1 MLWYIVG
8 TVLHS
13 LILSELDLYSIVHVL
28 YTNDQGAPRVSMAAS
43 DNLLSTE
50 LRACIIKNN

>member
-13 LILSELDLYSIVHVL
+13 LILSELDLYNIVHVPK
-28 YTNDQGAPRVSMAAS
+28 DQGAPRVSMAAS
-43 DNLLSTE
+43 DNVFALEHT
-50 LRACIIKNN
+50 

>member
-13 LILSELDLYSIVHVL
+13 LILSELDLYNIVHVL
-28 YTNDQGAPRVSMAAS
+28 YPKIKVHPGSAW
-43 DNLLSTE
+43 LLV
-50 LRACIIKNN
+50 IIF

>member
-13 LILSELDLYSIVHVL
+13 LILSELDLYNIVHVL
-28 YTNDQGAPRVSMAAS
+28 YPKDQGAPRVSMAAS
-43 DNLLSTE
+43 D
-50 LRACIIKNN
+50 IF